1 MDVRRNPTKE
11 NINISFINDDKL
23 RKIMFYISIKML
35 IKGYIDG
42 YMCEA
47 NKDTNQ
53 FIKNLPEI
61 FWVLL

>member
-1 MDVRRNPTKE
+1 MLDE
-11 NINISFINDDKL
+11 FILKIKYTVFFIYDDKL

-42 YMCEA
+42 YKCEA

-53 FIKNLPEI
+53 FIKNLPEK
-61 FWVLL
+61 F